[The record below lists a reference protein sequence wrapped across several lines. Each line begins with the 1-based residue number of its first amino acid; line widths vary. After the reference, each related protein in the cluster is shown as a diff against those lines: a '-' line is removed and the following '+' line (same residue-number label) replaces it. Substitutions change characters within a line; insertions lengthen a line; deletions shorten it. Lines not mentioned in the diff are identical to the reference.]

1 MKKKMIGIILFLF
14 VIYIFYYDISIGSL
28 PVINSQNNTEENT
41 PFVDRDESPLNTQQM
56 EHQLVKVKRGDTVIS
71 IVEELYNGPIPVSME
86 QLLNDFEALNNNLK
100 PEQLQ
105 AGQTYKF
112 PLYDF

>member
-28 PVINSQNNTEENT
+28 PVIDLQKNVEEKT
-41 PFVDRDESPLNTQQM
+41 PLVDGDETPLNIQQM
-56 EHQLVKVKRGDTVIS
+56 EYQLIQVKRGDTVIS

-105 AGQTYKF
+105 AGKTYKF
-112 PLYDF
+112 PMYDY